1 MPLHPLAQAF
11 LDLPLV
17 AEAKPL
23 CSMSVEECRRT
34 SAEMFSQGPP
44 GEPVGS
50 VEDLSIAGPAGDIP
64 LRVYR
69 PEGEGPFPL
78 LVLFHGGGWVVGDLE
93 SQDVDSRAIANAA
106 KCVVVSVDYCLA
118 PEHKFPAPAEDAY
131 RATCWVAENSLL
143 LGCNG
148 GPVAVAGMSAG
159 GNLAAVVALMARD
172 RGGPSIACRILNVPV
187 TDYSFDTESYREN
200 GEGYVL
206 TRAEMEWFWQH
217 YLSTPEDGAHPYAS
231 PLRAPD
237 LSGLPAALVQT
248 SEYDPLRDEGRAYAE
263 RLSAAGVPV
272 SYTCYQ
278 GMLHMVQGPEALNE
292 TASYVK
298 QAFAASE
305 GESGCSS

>member
-11 LDLPLV
+11 LDLPEV
-17 AEAKPL
+17 ADAKPL
-23 CSMSVEECRRT
+23 CSMSVKECRRV
-34 SAEMFSQGPP
+34 SAEMFSLGPP

-50 VEDLSIAGPAGDIP
+50 VEDRSIPGPAGDIP

-69 PEGEGPFPL
+69 PEGEGPFPV

-93 SQDVDSRAIANAA
+93 SQDVDARAIANAA

-131 RATCWVAENSLL
+131 RATCWVAKNSLL
-143 LGCNG
+143 LGG
-148 GPVAVAGMSAG
+148 DGAPVAVGGMSAG

-172 RGGPSIACRILNVPV
+172 RGGPPIACQVLNVPV
-187 TDYSFDTESYREN
+187 TDYSFDTDSYREN
-200 GEGYVL
+200 GEDYVL

-217 YLSTPEDGAHPYAS
+217 YLSRPEDGAHPYAS
-231 PLRAPD
+231 PLRAAD

-248 SEYDPLRDEGRAYAE
+248 SEFDPLRDEGRAYAD

-272 SYTCYQ
+272 SYTCYK
-278 GMLHMVQGPEALNE
+278 GMLHMVQGPEARSDM
-292 TASYVK
+292 TSYLR
-298 QAFAASE
+298 QAFVRSQ